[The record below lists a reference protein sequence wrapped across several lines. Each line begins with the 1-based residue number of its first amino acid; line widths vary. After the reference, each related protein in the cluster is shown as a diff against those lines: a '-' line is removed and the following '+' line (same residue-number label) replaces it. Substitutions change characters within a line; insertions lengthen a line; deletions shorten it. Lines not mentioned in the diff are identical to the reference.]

1 MAGQADA
8 PNNPQKSG
16 QTKKDPGQIPGKTQ
30 ERMIK
35 MNAFMTDIVK
45 NPYFQSLPTW
55 MQEHV
60 IQSGVEFR
68 SEDELRNFALDFLD
82 QN

>member
-1 MAGQADA
+1 
-8 PNNPQKSG
+8 
-16 QTKKDPGQIPGKTQ
+16 
-30 ERMIK
+30 
-35 MNAFMTDIVK
+35 MNAFMADIVK